1 MLAKRLKF
9 LPFMLGVT
17 AAVAVLAPL
26 VAYLTVGAQAAVGVL
41 AGVALVAVSYL
52 LSSVVIAWAD
62 SINPKMVL
70 SVGLLMYGI
79 KFTVLFLVLAV
90 IAKSGW
96 AGLKPMAIG
105 IGIAA
110 IAWTIGHGWWLWHAK
125 IPYIDEPEQK

>member
-1 MLAKRLKF
+1 MMLGKRLKF

-17 AAVAVLAPL
+17 AVVAVVAPL
-26 VAYLTVGAQAAVGVL
+26 VAYLAVGAAAAVGVL

-52 LSSVVIAWAD
+52 LSSFVIAWAD

-70 SVGLLMYGI
+70 SVGLLMYAV

-96 AGLKPMAIG
+96 SGLKPMAIG

-125 IPYIDEPEQK
+125 IPYIDEPER

>member
-1 MLAKRLKF
+1 MLGKRLRF

-17 AAVAVLAPL
+17 AVVAVVAPV
-26 VAYLTVGAQAAVGVL
+26 VAYLAVGSAAAVGVL
-41 AGVALVAVSYL
+41 AGVVLVGVSYL
-52 LSSVVIAWAD
+52 LSSFVIAWAD

-70 SVGLLMYGI
+70 SVGLLMYGV

-125 IPYIDEPEQK
+125 IPYIDEPEK

>member
-1 MLAKRLKF
+1 MLGKRLNF

-17 AAVAVLAPL
+17 AVVAVVAPL
-26 VAYLTVGAQAAVGVL
+26 VAYLTVSPIAALGGL
-41 AGVALVAVSYL
+41 AGVGLVAASYL
-52 LSSVVIAWAD
+52 LSSFVIAWAD

-70 SVGLLMYGI
+70 TVGLMMYGV

-90 IAKSGW
+90 IAQTGW

-110 IAWTIGHGWWLWHAK
+110 IAWTIGHAWWLWHAR
-125 IPYIDEPEQK
+125 IPY

>member
-1 MLAKRLKF
+1 MMLGKRLTF

-17 AAVAVLAPL
+17 AVVAVVAPL
-26 VAYLTVGAQAAVGVL
+26 VAWVAVSPAAALGVL
-41 AGVALVAVSYL
+41 AGVGLVGLSYL
-52 LSSVVIAWAD
+52 LSSFVIAWAD

-90 IAKSGW
+90 IAKTGW

-105 IGIAA
+105 IGVAA
-110 IAWTIGHGWWLWHAK
+110 VAWTIGHGWWLWHAR
-125 IPYIDEPEQK
+125 IPYIDDPE

>member
-1 MLAKRLKF
+1 MLGKRLKF

-17 AAVAVLAPL
+17 AAVAVVAPL
-26 VAYLTVGAQAAVGVL
+26 VAYLTVGSMAAVGVL
-41 AGVALVAVSYL
+41 AGVALVAASYL
-52 LSSVVIAWAD
+52 LSSFVIAWAD

-70 SVGLLMYGI
+70 SVGLLMYAV
-79 KFTVLFLVLAV
+79 KFTLLFLVLAV

-110 IAWTIGHGWWLWHAK
+110 IAWTFGHAWWLWQAK
-125 IPYIDEPEQK
+125 IPYIDEPEKK